1 MKKTLLAIAVVCI
14 LSGCA
19 SLTTA
24 VNAYGTVAVDNAKAA
39 NDAAISAWVVAGC
52 AMPLSAIMRNPQ
64 IIPALRAICMP
75 QTDIVPSEL
84 LSGQELL
91 KRK

>member
-1 MKKTLLAIAVVCI
+1 MKSILILAAAAA

-19 SLTTA
+19 SLNTA

-39 NDAAISAWVVAGC
+39 NDTAISAWMVAGC
-52 AMPLSAIMRNPQ
+52 AMPLSAIMRNPH

>member
-1 MKKTLLAIAVVCI
+1 MKKSILILAMAA

-19 SLTTA
+19 SLNTA

-39 NDAAISAWVVAGC
+39 NDTAISAWMVAGC
-52 AMPLSAIMRNPQ
+52 AMPLSAIMRNPH

-75 QTDIVPSEL
+75 QVESVPSEL
-84 LSGQELL
+84 LGAQDLI
-91 KRK
+91 KRKP